1 MQYIVYGYGNNAL
14 DVCVDVVDTPDDAFY
29 KADEFKDA
37 GYDVEIKRAT
47 VREDDEW
54 STNYN
59 ELQYLFKKHN
69 SYNEFE
75 NNVDPYIIKYLRKH
89 KLMEYVA
96 DHYKENNMCDIVV
109 SPGFIKVP
117 INTETYLKLN
127 EFAHSCNK
135 TVVQVVSEMIE
146 NIGGK

>member
-1 MQYIVYGYGNNAL
+1 M
-14 DVCVDVVDTPDDAFY
+14 
-29 KADEFKDA
+29 
-37 GYDVEIKRAT
+37 
-47 VREDDEW
+47 
-54 STNYN
+54 
-59 ELQYLFKKHN
+59 FKKHN